1 MMINDRKITISAGAS
16 RKAARWTPQV
26 LMLSELW
33 DRLRTPARGAE
44 TQAEYLALKK
54 PQQDELKDVGGFVA
68 GSLKGTR
75 RKGSAVSGRDLL
87 TLDLDH
93 IPAGGT
99 QDVLRRVDGLGCGY
113 CIYSTRKHSP
123 GAPRLRVLF
132 PLDRTCTADE
142 YEPLARRMAAC
153 IGIEMADP
161 STFEASRLMYWP
173 SCSADA
179 EYIFTFADK
188 PLLSTNGLLAQYRD
202 WRDIT
207 EWPQVPGTQQAQ
219 QRLTARQGDPTT
231 KPGVVGAFC
240 RVYNV
245 YRAMDELLP
254 GMYEPV
260 DGSPDRYTFTGG
272 STTGGAVVYDG
283 GSFLYSHHATDPA
296 GGKLCNAFDLV
307 RLHKFGDRDD
317 DAQPGTP
324 TNRLPSYAAMC
335 ELAVS
340 DAGVAA
346 LINRERYEDAMREFD
361 GVGAGNTSDAANWM
375 SKLETNSQTGAA
387 VRTIDNVWIILE
399 NDPLLRGKFALNE
412 FANRGEVFG
421 QLPWSKQDTRRFW
434 EDNDNQGAYWYL
446 EKVYKITGKDKVD
459 GALSLHSKNHSF
471 NEIKDYLAALS
482 WDGVPRL
489 DTLFIDYLGAIDV
502 PYIRAVT
509 RKAFVAAVARA
520 MTPGIKYDTM
530 TVISGPQG
538 IGKSTLFRK
547 MGRSWFTDGL
557 RTFEGKEPSEMI
569 QGIWI
574 IEIGELDALR
584 RTDINRVKQFL
595 SQQVDRFR
603 AAYGRHVKDCPRCC
617 VFFGT
622 SNTREYL
629 QDKTGN
635 RRFWPVDAAVVPP
648 KKSVFKDLDDE
659 VGQIWA
665 EAVVRWRL
673 GEPLYLSGEI
683 EEYARQEQE
692 EHRERSPQEGII
704 REFIEQRI
712 PRDWTKWDLARRM
725 AFWNG
730 SVAGDLDLV
739 ERDRICALEV
749 WCEALGND
757 FRYIRNSDAAEIN
770 SVISMTPGWE
780 RMKKTA
786 KFGYCKTQRGFEKK

>member
-153 IGIEMADP
+153 TGIELADP

-173 SCSADA
+173 SCCADA

-188 PLLSTNGLLAQYRD
+188 PLLSADGLLAQYRD

-219 QRLTARQGDPTT
+219 QRLAARQGDPTT

-346 LINRERYEDAMREFD
+346 LINRERYEDAVREFD
-361 GVGAGNTSDAANWM
+361 GVGADNTGDAANWM
-375 SKLETNSQTGAA
+375 ARLECNSEGKPLKT
-387 VRTIDNVWIILE
+387 TDNLLLILE
-399 NDPLLRGKFALNE
+399 NDPLLRGRIALDA
-412 FANRGEVFG
+412 FANKGVVLGAF
-421 QLPWSKQDTRRFW
+421 PWDPREGRRPW
-434 EDNDNQGAYWYL
+434 TDNDDAGIRWYM
-446 EKVYKITGKDKVD
+446 EKTHKIAAKDKVSD
-459 GALSLHSKNHSF
+459 ALSLCGQNHAF
-471 NEIKDYLAALS
+471 DDVQDYLRGLS
-482 WDGVPRL
+482 WDGTSRL
-489 DTLFIDYLGAIDV
+489 DTLFVDYLGAEDS
-502 PYIRAVT
+502 PYMRAIT

-520 MTPGIKYDTM
+520 MTPGVKVDVM
-530 TVISGPQG
+530 TVLTGRQG
-538 IGKSTLFRK
+538 IGKSTLLRY
-547 MGRSWFTDGL
+547 MGHGWFTDSL
-557 RTFEGKEPSEMI
+557 RTFEGKEAAELI
-569 QGIWI
+569 QGVWI
-574 IEIGELDALR
+574 VEISELQAFKGADVDR
-584 RTDINRVKQFL
+584 IKQVL
-595 SQQVDRFR
+595 SQCTDRFR
-603 AAYGRHVKDCPRCC
+603 AAYGKHVRDCPRRCI
-617 VFFGT
+617 FFGS
-622 SNTREYL
+622 SNNREYL
-629 QDKTGN
+629 RDKTGN
-635 RRFWPVDAAVVPP
+635 RRFWAVDTGVVSPT
-648 KKSVFKDLDDE
+648 KSVWDDLPGE
-659 VGQIWA
+659 VDQIWG
-665 EAVVRWRL
+665 EAVLRWRL
-673 GEPLYLSGEI
+673 GEPLWLDSSMER
-683 EEYARQEQE
+683 EANLRRE
-692 EHRERSPQEGII
+692 EHREYSPREGLI
-704 REFIEQRI
+704 REFVERQV
-712 PRDWTKWDLARRM
+712 PRDWSRWDPPRRA
-725 AFWNG
+725 AFWAG
-730 SVAGDLDLV
+730 SATGELDLV
-739 ERDRICALEV
+739 ERDRICAQEIWV
-749 WCEALGND
+749 EALGGD
-757 FRYIRNSDAAEIN
+757 IRYMRYSDSAEIN
-770 SVISMTPGWE
+770 GILEMLPEWE
-780 RMKKTA
+780 RYPKAQRFGCYGAQKGFKKV
-786 KFGYCKTQRGFEKK
+786 